1 MSVKMQQYPRLLIIS
16 NECISA
22 STSNGRTLRNFL
34 IGWPKEKIAQFCI
47 RSTAP
52 DMDTCDRYYFVSD
65 RHALRSFLTGKPA
78 EGIMIPEAVDAAYSD
93 APSGR
98 NAMTMLIRNLVWKS
112 GRWRSKDFYRWVE
125 EFQPE
130 LILFQSGDSAFMQ
143 DIARH
148 LKEKY
153 NIPLV
158 IYNSEPFYFREK
170 DYFRSHKYT
179 ELFYPAFRR
188 QFCKAFEACQRLADC
203 TVYCCD
209 ELKEDYD
216 KIFGPASQ
224 VIHTVTQ
231 MKPAEKHENN
241 PLQIAYLGN
250 LDLDRYKSLVQ
261 IGSTLQEISPDLKL
275 TVYGKIPDQKTQD
288 AFDGC
293 AGIDYRGFV
302 SYDQVVQIIGSSDI
316 LVHAE
321 CFEDFYKKNLRYAF
335 STKIADSLAS
345 GSCFLVYAPEKLAC
359 TEYLRRHKAAWVVT
373 EPEELKPVLEKLCTD
388 KAARAAYVE
397 TAVKLARE
405 NHTQEK
411 NTARFQKILFDCVK
425 KD

>member
-1 MSVKMQQYPRLLIIS
+1 MQTYPRLLIVS

-22 STSNGRTLRNFL
+22 ATSNGRTLRNFL
-34 IGWPKEKIAQFCI
+34 VGWPKENIAQFCI

-52 DMDTCDRYYFVSD
+52 DMATCGNYFFVSD
-65 RHALRSFLTGKPA
+65 RHALRSFLTGKA
-78 EGIMIPEAVDAAYSD
+78 ASGEMIPEERDAAYSD
-93 APSGR
+93 APGGR
-98 NAMTMLIRNLVWKS
+98 NALTMLIRNLVWKS
-112 GRWRSKDFYRWVE
+112 GRWCSKAFYRWVE
-125 EFQPE
+125 AFSPE
-130 LILFQSGDSAFMQ
+130 LILFQSGDSAFMH
-143 DIARH
+143 DIARK

-153 NIPLV
+153 RIPLV

-170 DYFRSHKYT
+170 DYFRSHKFT
-179 ELFYPAFRR
+179 ELFYPAFHR
-188 QFCKAFEACQRLADC
+188 QLRKSFDACQHLADN

-216 KIFGPASQ
+216 KIFGPVSS

-231 MKPAEKHENN
+231 MKPAAAHQND
-241 PLQIAYLGN
+241 PLKIAYLGN
-250 LDLDRYKSLVQ
+250 LDLDRYKSLVDMAAV
-261 IGSTLQEISPDLKL
+261 LQDISPDLKL
-275 TVYGKIPDQKTQD
+275 EVYGKIPDQKTRD

-293 AGIDYRGFV
+293 PGIDYRGFV

-321 CFEDFYKKNLRYAF
+321 CFDDFYKKNLRYAF

-359 TEYLRRHKAAWVVT
+359 TEYLRRHDAAWVVT
-373 EPEELKPVLEKLCTD
+373 EPEKLRPVLEKLCSD
-388 KAARAAYVE
+388 RDARMKYVE
-397 TAVKLARE
+397 RAVLLAQE

-411 NTARFQKILFDCVK
+411 NTAKFQKILFDCVNK
-425 KD
+425 C